1 MTSTSFYP
9 KPELVSRLF
18 TPCRMDGSGKLSTM
32 KPEETGKPQK
42 VEDVKVLS
50 GWVGCEN

>member
-1 MTSTSFYP
+1 
-9 KPELVSRLF
+9 
-18 TPCRMDGSGKLSTM
+18 MDGSGELSTM